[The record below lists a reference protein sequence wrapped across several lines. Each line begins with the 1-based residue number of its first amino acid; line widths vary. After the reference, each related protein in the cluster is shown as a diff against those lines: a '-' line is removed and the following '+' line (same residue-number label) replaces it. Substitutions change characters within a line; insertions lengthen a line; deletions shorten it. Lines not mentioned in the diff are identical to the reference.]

1 MNGAHKR
8 NCGGRVIHATE
19 AHNSVSAL
27 IGEFLQLC
35 EIAGSGFGLIYQAV
49 PASEEEFDIFLAAGA
64 ICKTTTIDTQ
74 QVAF

>member
-1 MNGAHKR
+1 MIGGHKR
-8 NCGGRVIHATE
+8 NCGGQVNHATE
-19 AHNSVSAL
+19 AQNSENAL
-27 IGEFLQLC
+27 IDEFLQLC
-35 EIAGSGFGLIYQAV
+35 KIAGSGFGLIYQAV

>member
-8 NCGGRVIHATE
+8 NCGGRVIQATE

-27 IGEFLQLC
+27 IGEFLQPC

-64 ICKTTTIDTQ
+64 ICKTTTINTQ